1 MDVARETI
9 VDGRKGAPVESVRIG
24 GAVVFL
30 FAVQQAAVDFTLET
44 LRRLSPVDRVSPDS
58 IVYRD
63 HHVMLL
69 NGAES
74 APGAPIGPDDDVVF
88 VNLLPYARRIEHGW
102 SKLQAPAGVYESAS
116 EIVRARFGNIV
127 TVKFSYG
134 SFVGAHDSD
143 QRYPL
148 IRLSPKPRRR

>member
-24 GAVVFL
+24 GPVVFL
-30 FAVQQAAVDFTLET
+30 FAVQQAAVDSTLET

-58 IVYRD
+58 LVYRD

-74 APGAPIGPDDDVVF
+74 APVAPIGPAADVGF
-88 VNLLPYARRIEHGW
+88 VNLTPKARRLEHGW
-102 SKLQAPAGVYESAS
+102 LKLPAPGGLAGTA
-116 EIVRARFGNIV
+116 RAGTTR
-127 TVKFSYG
+127 
-134 SFVGAHDSD
+134 
-143 QRYPL
+143 
-148 IRLSPKPRRR
+148 